1 MVRDF
6 LGSNSYAQD
15 AAETERELR
24 QNYPTLLHPTEQILL
39 AFRDR
44 AGKGRDREF
53 LTTHR
58 LLLKDGKGIG
68 NKRKNY
74 KSIPYDSIQAFA
86 VDTAGHF
93 DGDVSLHIW
102 SKGVRYVK
110 VDFGKVRVGCIDG
123 YRWVGSFFVC

>member
-1 MVRDF
+1 MRDF
-6 LGSNSYAQD
+6 IFSNSHAQD
-15 AAETERELR
+15 AEETDRELR
-24 QNYPTLLHPTEQILL
+24 EKYPALLHSSEKVLL

-44 AGKGRDREF
+44 GGKGRDREF
-53 LTTHR
+53 FTTHR

-74 KSIPYDSIQAFA
+74 KSIPYSSIQAFA

-93 DGDVSLHIW
+93 DGDVSLHLW

-110 VDFGKVRVGCIDG
+110 LDFGKVRN
-123 YRWVGSFFVC
+123 GSELGLSFSWA